1 MSRFHTL
8 VDTGPIVA
16 YLVKSDRYHRWAC
29 DILGTRPSPLH
40 TCEAVL
46 TEAFHLLSRT
56 TGGSDGLSELLRQ
69 GHIRVGLHWDDEL
82 DRILVLMA
90 KYADVPMS
98 FADACLVRMAE
109 LHEQAVVLTVDRDF
123 RVYRKN
129 GRAVIKALFP
139 RA

>member
-16 YLVKSDRYHRWAC
+16 YLVKDDRYHRWAC
-29 DILGTRPSPLH
+29 DVLRMRPSPLH

-46 TEAFHLLSRT
+46 AEAFHLLART
-56 TGGSDGLSELLRQ
+56 TGGSDGLAELLRQ
-69 GHIRVGLHWDDEL
+69 GHVRVGLHLEDEL
-82 DRILVLMA
+82 DRVLALMA

-109 LHEQAVVLTVDRDF
+109 RHDRSVVLTIDRDF

-129 GRAVIKALFP
+129 GRAVIKALLP
-139 RA
+139 RG

>member
-1 MSRFHTL
+1 VSRFHTL

-29 DILGTRPSPLH
+29 DILRTRPSPLH

-46 TEAFHLLSRT
+46 TEAFHLLSGT

-69 GHIRVGLHWDDEL
+69 GHVRVGLHFDDEVE
-82 DRILVLMA
+82 RILVLMA

-98 FADACLVRMAE
+98 FADACLVRMTE
-109 LHEQAVVLTVDRDF
+109 LHEQAAVLTLDRDF
-123 RVYRKN
+123 RLYRRN
-129 GRAVIKALFP
+129 GRGVIKALLP
-139 RA
+139 RR